1 MVDLNINYEE
11 TRSVGNQ
18 VTQKGSEF
26 QELLNAIKS
35 VNTELQAYW
44 AGQDASKYSTAVAN
58 QTQEVQRLVDT
69 VNEIGAFL
77 VKVGNAYEEAMNSN
91 MSGING

>member
-1 MVDLNINYEE
+1 MDLNINYEE
-11 TRSVGNQ
+11 TRNVGNQ
-18 VTQKGSEF
+18 VTQKGGEF
-26 QELLNAIKS
+26 QELLNNIKG

-44 AGQDASKYSTAVAN
+44 EGSDASKYSNAVA
-58 QTQEVQRLVDT
+58 VQAEEMQKLVDA

-77 VKVGNAYEEAMNSN
+77 VKVGNAYEEAMNAN